1 MPEKKVALSF
11 AAEYLEETDIFERV
25 LESGTS
31 LEAHSGVL
39 DGVQ

>member
-1 MPEKKVALSF
+1 MADKKATISF
-11 AAEYLEETDIFERV
+11 AAEYLGKTDIFERV